1 MNREEFYRYYD
12 IGAITDP
19 TVLSQRYFTIIEIK
33 RKFVDLQLVGQS
45 LYLDVKLFINN
56 YIRSKTDKDF
66 GYDEFDRDKILQ
78 AINIVNLRA
87 QYLLLGHLERLLGS
101 LGYDTNWIV
110 IEKNERAYLLSF
122 HEKKYFKAAM
132 QFCKFH
138 LWATL
143 LCIIFIF
150 AIWCVVL
157 CPAPCK
163 SLIFFE
169 LKQENYCENNVL
181 NFIANV
187 LSLFLGFSNSAK
199 LYCVSVCGV
208 FMLGIFR
215 LFYVVLCANYLFK
228 NLFFK
233 VKIDDTKN

>member
-19 TVLSQRYFTIIEIK
+19 MVLSQRYFTIIEIK

-56 YIRSKTDKDF
+56 YIRSKIDKDF
-66 GYDEFDRDKILQ
+66 GYDEFDRDKVLQ

-122 HEKKYFKAAM
+122 RE
-132 QFCKFH
+132 CK
-138 LWATL
+138 LN
-143 LCIIFIF
+143 
-150 AIWCVVL
+150 CV
-157 CPAPCK
+157 
-163 SLIFFE
+163 
-169 LKQENYCENNVL
+169 
-181 NFIANV
+181 
-187 LSLFLGFSNSAK
+187 K
-199 LYCVSVCGV
+199 LQ
-208 FMLGIFR
+208 
-215 LFYVVLCANYLFK
+215 
-228 NLFFK
+228 
-233 VKIDDTKN
+233 